1 MASPD
6 GVDDAVL
13 AASALAL
20 LADLREALG
29 DLGDVEAAAAGLA
42 VAAFGRGLEPAA
54 GRLDGVLFALIGPKL
69 SGGGGIR
76 R

>member
-1 MASPD
+1 
-6 GVDDAVL
+6 
-13 AASALAL
+13 
-20 LADLREALG
+20 
-29 DLGDVEAAAAGLA
+29 LA